1 LKRLGACVRVFG
13 IVANEIN
20 IINNLFHPHC
30 VSDLQLKARR
40 CLINDLGVPAR
51 EPTNMITK
59 EEGSNLSSS
68 ATNEDPDTML
78 LRLGFLSAANCLF
91 CMFLAKQLAAVDL
104 LSHQCLLGPRAKV
117 HHWGHFSFLCTRRE
131 QTCKNSLAPP
141 KFIITSRLVERPSA
155 VVSETGAAAFEAR
168 ALPSRM

>member
-1 LKRLGACVRVFG
+1 MCLGVTTKGATVR
-13 IVANEIN
+13 
-20 IINNLFHPHC
+20 
-30 VSDLQLKARR
+30 
-40 CLINDLGVPAR
+40 NDLGVPAR

-59 EEGSNLSSS
+59 EEGSNLSFS

-117 HHWGHFSFLCTRRE
+117 HHLLGALFILVHKERANVQEFLGSTKVYYYKS
-131 QTCKNSLAPP
+131 TCRVAYMSHASYIL
-141 KFIITSRLVERPSA
+141 
-155 VVSETGAAAFEAR
+155 
-168 ALPSRM
+168 